1 MSINC
6 IDSNLY
12 PCTVLK
18 LPLGAVSPF
27 RLSRCSGSHDAT
39 LSSDIQNPTQFPAF
53 PISFSPHNETNTRS
67 TKMSL
72 PDFWSRA
79 STPDYWIR
87 VSTPEYRSWRTPQT
101 KISTLQLT
109 TSPLPTPTPSQ
120 VLVKVSAISLNYR
133 DVQVCRGHYASASS
147 RSFLTP
153 TTPDLVPCSDM
164 CGVIVHSETKHL
176 PQGTR
181 VVALVHQSYIKGS
194 MTQRDA
200 DSTLGFPLEGVLA
213 EYVLLPAAS
222 VVKVPEYLTDEE
234 AACLPLAA
242 LTAWNSLDS
251 LSPKS
256 VLLQGTGPAALAGL
270 QIAKARD
277 FKAIV
282 TVPSEDH
289 KKKAEEMGAD
299 AVINHQTHWEWQD
312 AVLEATEGNGADVV
326 LETGSARTLRKSFA
340 CVAFGGE
347 IHALGFA
354 ATTDDDQENDG
365 EKGSTKTPG
374 LHRLNVG
381 GLAIKRNV
389 TLKAVVG
396 GSRDDLEK
404 MLRFYEKKEIRP
416 VVNKVFGF
424 EQAKEALEYVD
435 TNEGFGKV
443 VIKIEDK
450 KDENEGDGDKD
461 KDGDRE
467 KK

>member
-1 MSINC
+1 MS
-6 IDSNLY
+6 
-12 PCTVLK
+12 
-18 LPLGAVSPF
+18 
-27 RLSRCSGSHDAT
+27 
-39 LSSDIQNPTQFPAF
+39 FP
-53 PISFSPHNETNTRS
+53 EY
-67 TKMSL
+67 
-72 PDFWSRA
+72 WSRA

-101 KISTLQLT
+101 KLSALQIVK
-109 TSPLPTPTPSQ
+109 SSLPTPSPSQ
-120 VLVKVSAISLNYR
+120 VLIKVSTISLNFR
-133 DVQVCRGHYASASS
+133 DVQVCKGHYASASS
-147 RSFLTP
+147 RSLLTP

-181 VVALVHQSYIKGS
+181 VVALVHQSYLKGA

-213 EYVLLPAAS
+213 EYIVAPAAS
-222 VVKVPEYLTDEE
+222 VVRVPDYLSDEE

-242 LTAWNSLDS
+242 LTAWNSLTS

-270 QIAKARD
+270 QIAKAKD
-277 FKAIV
+277 IKAIV

-289 KKKAEEMGAD
+289 KKKTEEMGAD
-299 AVINHQTHWEWQD
+299 EVINHQTHWEWQD
-312 AVLEATEGNGADVV
+312 AVLQATQGNGADVV

-354 ATTDDDQENDG
+354 ATDEDQENDG

-389 TLKAVVG
+389 TLRAIVG
-396 GSRDDLEK
+396 GSRDGLEEMIK
-404 MLRFYEKKEIRP
+404 FYEKKEIRP

-424 EQAKEALEYVD
+424 EQAKEALEYVEAG
-435 TNEGFGKV
+435 EGFGKV
-443 VIKIEDK
+443 VIKIEAK
-450 KDENEGDGDKD
+450 KDDGDGDKD
-461 KDGDRE
+461 KE